1 MFPHIS
7 RLSNFPTLLSMTWG
21 CREAAFSIGG
31 WPPTFFE
38 AEAPSHPGSPA
49 APADAPTSPWVGDDS
64 WGRLFRAEQQLN
76 KLVLPRSVM
85 WVKQCHEPPMTGNG
99 LSYKNG
105 DLEVGLLWFYHVLPT
120 FVICGDANSQ
130 QIARPDGRALGPKV
144 GSHREDTPEK
154 MRKMRDEWWWGG
166 FQDPPMIFYD
176 LLWSF
181 MIFYVFFSPKQDD
194 TDTHT
199 HTRRNIGFSQQFS
212 PPKPQEWN
220 SKFAGITQ
228 SFWGI
233 NQAQPLGDCLKIRHP
248 NSYKILICLFN
259 RIEVSPMFRQT
270 QIHLSE
276 VKYG

>member
-1 MFPHIS
+1 MNHPWLGMVYPVYPIKMVIW
-7 RLSNFPTLLSMTWG
+7 RLVYYGFTM
-21 CREAAFSIGG
+21 
-31 WPPTFFE
+31 
-38 AEAPSHPGSPA
+38 
-49 APADAPTSPWVGDDS
+49 
-64 WGRLFRAEQQLN
+64 
-76 KLVLPRSVM
+76 
-85 WVKQCHEPPMTGNG
+85 
-99 LSYKNG
+99 
-105 DLEVGLLWFYHVLPT
+105 FYHVLPT

-130 QIARPDGRALGPKV
+130 QIARPEDGQALGPKV

-154 MRKMRDEWWWGG
+154 MRKMRDEWWWVMMGVVSRTSYWS
-166 FQDPPMIFYD
+166 FMIFYD

-181 MIFYVFFSPKQDD
+181 MCCFPRNKTTQIR
-194 TDTHT
+194 T
-199 HTRRNIGFSQQFS
+199 HTRRNIGFSQEFS
-212 PPKPQEWN
+212 PPKPAEWN

-276 VKYG
+276 IKYG

>member
-1 MFPHIS
+1 MNHPWLGMVYPIKMVIWRLVYYGFTMFYPHSWSVEMPIPS
-7 RLSNFPTLLSMTWG
+7 RLRGPTAEHWAPKLGRIEKTHQKRCERWG
-21 CREAAFSIGG
+21 MS
-31 WPPTFFE
+31 
-38 AEAPSHPGSPA
+38 
-49 APADAPTSPWVGDDS
+49 DD
-64 WGRLFRAEQQLN
+64 GCGF
-76 KLVLPRSVM
+76 
-85 WVKQCHEPPMTGNG
+85 
-99 LSYKNG
+99 KN
-105 DLEVGLLWFYHVLPT
+105 
-120 FVICGDANSQ
+120 
-130 QIARPDGRALGPKV
+130 
-144 GSHREDTPEK
+144 
-154 MRKMRDEWWWGG
+154 
-166 FQDPPMIFYD
+166 

-181 MIFYVFFSPKQDD
+181 MIFYDLLCVFFPE
-194 TDTHT
+194 TRRHRYAHT